1 MPVVEVI
8 LPAARR
14 AVAATRS
21 GRVGVICTEATATSQ
36 AYDDAFAAAPHVE
49 LHTAACPRFVSF
61 VEAGSPA
68 VRAAGQCGRVPETLA
83 ASRYRHVDLPHYPL
97 LTV

>member
-1 MPVVEVI
+1 VVEVI

-36 AYDDAFAAAPHVE
+36 AYDDAFAAAPHIE
-49 LHTAACPRFVSF
+49 LHTAACPLSVSF
-61 VEAGSPA
+61 VEAGITGGPNYWHA
-68 VRAAGQCGRVPETLA
+68 RGIPQALQQ
-83 ASRYRHVDLPHYPL
+83 VDID
-97 LTV
+97 T